1 VEIEVVGE
9 GLVGLEGVE
18 SQGEG
23 KQGGGV
29 GGDLGRVVGGL

>member
-1 VEIEVVGE
+1 VEVEVIGEGVVG
-9 GLVGLEGVE
+9 LARVE

-29 GGDLGRVVGGL
+29 RGDLGSVVGGL

>member
-1 VEIEVVGE
+1 VEVKVVGE
-9 GLVGLEGVE
+9 GEVDLRRVE